1 MSEMYESVQNNLEN
15 INKLRREIHDKEML
29 IDEMDRRIQVLEARF
44 ESVKRENDLTEFSGS
59 YSGGLDDL

>member
-29 IDEMDRRIQVLEARF
+29 IDEMDRRLGELERAF
-44 ESVKRENDLTEFSGS
+44 NMHQEGISE
-59 YSGGLDDL
+59 